1 MNARWTA
8 RRIIEAEVA
17 LPTLS
22 NPRMEVIIE
31 DWPIG
36 RQRCKAWF
44 AVESGPRGERVSRRT
59 ENKTRTGWN
68 APKHTTYATRARIV
82 DGDDGRTYIV
92 KDIGSHISVMRGDMK
107 FSAGSVWP
115 DDPQYADVL
124 SLFDG
129 SVT

>member
-1 MNARWTA
+1 MDARRIA
-8 RRIIEAEVA
+8 ARIIEAEADA

-22 NPRMEVIIE
+22 NPRMEVVIE

-59 ENKTRTGWN
+59 ENKSRTGWN
-68 APKHTTYATRARIV
+68 APKYTTYATRTRIV
-82 DGDDGRTYIV
+82 DGDDGRTYII
-92 KDIGSHISVMRGDMK
+92 KDVGSHISVMRGDMK
-107 FSAGSVWP
+107 FSAGNIWP
-115 DDPQYADVL
+115 EDAQHADVL

-129 SVT
+129 P